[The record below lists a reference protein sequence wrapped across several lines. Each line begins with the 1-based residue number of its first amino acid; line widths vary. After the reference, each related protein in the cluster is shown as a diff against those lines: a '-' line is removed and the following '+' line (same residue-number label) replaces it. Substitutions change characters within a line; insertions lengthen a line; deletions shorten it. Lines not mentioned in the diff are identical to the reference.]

1 MTLYFRN
8 VTVLLVAMCLVATW
22 GVVVTAQSAE
32 ELRAR
37 AEAGNA
43 VAQFNL
49 GFMYATGRGI
59 PQNDTE
65 AVRWYRRSAIQSFA
79 LAQAGLGHMYFS
91 GRGVPQ
97 NDDEAARWYRR
108 AAEQDYVAGRNN
120 LEEMYAEGRAVP

>member
-1 MTLYFRN
+1 MTGRFA
-8 VTVLLVAMCLVATW
+8 LLVLIVIFVFA
-22 GVVVTAQSAE
+22 GQNDSGRD
-32 ELRAR
+32 LRVR
-37 AEAGNA
+37 AERGDAE
-43 VAQFNL
+43 AQFEL
-49 GFMYATGRGI
+49 GNVYASGDGV

-65 AVRWYRRSAIQSFA
+65 AVRWYRRSAMQSFA